1 MKIHGANFDL
11 LTCLTVCLLM
21 TLACVSTGR
30 RFKLKELFEGSFI
43 IGTALN
49 ADQVSGAE
57 PRALEIVKTHFNSI
71 TAENDMKWS
80 HIQKQPGEVDFEGAD
95 RFVNL
100 GEENGFFVVGHTL
113 VWHQQTPDWVFLDES
128 GKWANR
134 ETLLRRMRDHILTV
148 VTRYKGRVQGW
159 DVINEA
165 VDDSG
170 QMRKS
175 LWLQI
180 IGEDYVEKAF
190 EYAHQADPDAKL
202 YYNDYS
208 LYFPEKREGV
218 IRLIRDLQAKGIQV
232 DGIGMQGHWG
242 LDYPEKPEEIE
253 ASIIAF
259 SELGVEVMITELDV
273 NVLPL
278 PGDQRGADISLKFE
292 LKNGLNPYPDG
303 LPDSIQTELA
313 ERYALYFK
321 IFQKHSEKISR
332 VTIWGIEDGQSWLNY
347 WPVRERTN
355 YPLLFDREYQP
366 KPAFY
371 AVARIMQ
378 EERLNRRGK

>member
-1 MKIHGANFDL
+1 MKTVIMISFMLA
-11 LTCLTVCLLM
+11 LTSVSCDQKIMLKTLM
-21 TLACVSTGR
+21 
-30 RFKLKELFEGSFI
+30 KNSFYF
-43 IGTALN
+43 GTALN
-49 ADQVSGAE
+49 AGQVAGKE
-57 PRALEIVKTHFNSI
+57 PHALEIVKKHFNSI

-80 HIQKQPGEVDFEGAD
+80 HIQKQPGEFDFEGAD
-95 RFVNL
+95 RFVTL
-100 GEENGFFVVGHTL
+100 GEENGLFVVGHTL
-113 VWHQQTPDWVFLDES
+113 VWHQQTPDWVFRNEA
-128 GKWANR
+128 GKANR
-134 ETLLRRMRDHILTV
+134 ETLLRRMREHIFTV
-148 VTRYKGRVQGW
+148 VERYKGRVHGW
-159 DVINEA
+159 DVVNEA

-180 IGEDYVEKAF
+180 IGEDYVQKAF

-208 LYFPEKREGV
+208 LYFPEKRDGV
-218 IRLIRDLQAKGIQV
+218 IRLIRDLQSKGIQV

-259 SELGVEVMITELDV
+259 SELGVDVMITELDV

-278 PGDQRGADISLKFE
+278 PGDQRGADISLKFKM
-292 LKNGLNPYPDG
+292 KNGLDPYPDG

-313 ERYALYFK
+313 ERYALFFR
-321 IFQKHSEKISR
+321 IFQKHSDKISR
-332 VTIWGIEDGQSWLNY
+332 VTIWGIQDGQSWLNY
-347 WPVRERTN
+347 WPVRGRTN
-355 YPLLFDREYQP
+355 YPLLFDRHYHP

-371 AVARIMQ
+371 AVVDIIQ
-378 EERLNRRGK
+378 NNKLSHPEK